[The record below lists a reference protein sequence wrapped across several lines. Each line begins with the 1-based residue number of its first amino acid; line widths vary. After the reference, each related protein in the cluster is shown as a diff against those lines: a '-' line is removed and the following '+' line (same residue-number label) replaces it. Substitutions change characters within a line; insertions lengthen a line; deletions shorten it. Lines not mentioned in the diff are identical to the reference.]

1 MYTSFCDNLVLCGY
15 YTLATKFIKIK
26 RSAMPSRNMARRF
39 FGFGVYDHDLDEY
52 SLIAPL
58 IGQLGK
64 NYTNGYNKLIT
75 GDELIGL
82 AFLSVRTAQYIV
94 GAGKFVY
101 IECENI
107 KVLIE
112 FYRSHGFW
120 QFGSRKIE
128 KDESGLKGT
137 IMIQMIKFFDGC
149 EYAPVQQL

>member
-1 MYTSFCDNLVLCGY
+1 
-15 YTLATKFIKIK
+15 
-26 RSAMPSRNMARRF
+26 MARRF

-94 GAGKFVY
+94 VRGNLFILNARTSKFLSNFIGAMVSGNLVP
-101 IECENI
+101 
-107 KVLIE
+107 
-112 FYRSHGFW
+112 
-120 QFGSRKIE
+120 E
-128 KDESGLKGT
+128 KLKK
-137 IMIQMIKFFDGC
+137 MNLD
-149 EYAPVQQL
+149 